1 MFLTHAVLGKLCSII
16 KVTRKLFTKGIF
28 FIVCSSKR
36 NRLSFIAF
44 FFWRGGGGGIFL
56 YAVNVAL
63 KFRFRYEN
71 TMTR

>member
-1 MFLTHAVLGKLCSII
+1 MFNYQGNSQIVYKRNI
-16 KVTRKLFTKGIF
+16 

-44 FFWRGGGGGIFL
+44 FLGGGRGIFL

-63 KFRFRYEN
+63 KFRFRYEH